1 MNEDTTPVRIK
12 GIGNRLWLTVSAS
25 DSYELIQTELAR
37 ILDPLKHQTRGA
49 RVVLDIGAAP
59 GDHALSDRI
68 SRYLKDEFQFDAI
81 ESPPEKNT
89 SVETYSEMQNE
100 RPSTITRRPGDT
112 VVMAGRVR
120 SGQTVTA
127 KNHLIIMGDVNP
139 GSEITAG
146 GDILVLGSLCGTA
159 AAGQPGN
166 ADAIIMA
173 LDFRPIQIKI
183 GALVAA
189 GLPESGSASAEFAH
203 VEGGAII
210 VEDYLAANP
219 FKRLSWPVI
228 R

>member
-1 MNEDTTPVRIK
+1 MTVDPTGSFETIK
-12 GIGNRLWLTVSAS
+12 A
-25 DSYELIQTELAR
+25 DLAR
-37 ILDPLKHQTRGA
+37 MLDPLKHQTLGA
-49 RVVLDIGAAP
+49 RVVLDVGTDNRDPALAERIG
-59 GDHALSDRI
+59 S
-68 SRYLKDEFQFDAI
+68 YLKETYRFDAI
-81 ESPPEKNT
+81 ESPPEKNANAEKL
-89 SVETYSEMQNE
+89 SDMQNDW
-100 RPSTITRRPGDT
+100 RHAVPRRPGDT

-146 GDILVLGSLCGTA
+146 GDILILGSLCGTA

-166 ADAIIMA
+166 VDAIIMA

-183 GALVAA
+183 GSFVAA
-189 GLPESGSASAEFAH
+189 GLPESGLASAEFAH
-203 VEGGAII
+203 VEDGAII

-219 FKRLSWPVI
+219 FKRLACPVL

>member
-1 MNEDTTPVRIK
+1 
-12 GIGNRLWLTVSAS
+12 
-25 DSYELIQTELAR
+25 
-37 ILDPLKHQTRGA
+37 
-49 RVVLDIGAAP
+49 VVLDLGPDPANQ
-59 GDHALSDRI
+59 ALADPI
-68 SRYLKDEFQFDAI
+68 SSYLKDAFQFEAV

-89 SVETYSEMQNE
+89 PVENGSQMQDDWQ
-100 RPSTITRRPGDT
+100 RASKRRPADT
-112 VVMAGRVR
+112 LVMAGRVR

-159 AAGQPGN
+159 AAGQPGR

-183 GALVAA
+183 GAVVAA
-189 GLPESGSASAEFAH
+189 GLPESGSKSPEFAH
-203 VEGGAII
+203 VEDGAII

-219 FKRLSWPVI
+219 FKRLTWPVV

>member
-1 MNEDTTPVRIK
+1 MNDETASVRIK
-12 GIGNRLWLTVSAS
+12 GIGNRLWLTIDPEGSF
-25 DSYELIQTELAR
+25 ELIQAELAR
-37 ILDPLKHQTRGA
+37 MLDPLKHQTQGA
-49 RVVLDIGAAP
+49 RVVLDIGADN
-59 GDHALSDRI
+59 GEHALADQI
-68 SRYLKDEFQFDAI
+68 GRYLKENFQFDEV
-81 ESPPEKNT
+81 ESPPKKNT
-89 SVETYSEMQNE
+89 SVENSSEMQDDRRKE
-100 RPSTITRRPGDT
+100 VAKRPGDT

-166 ADAIIMA
+166 GDAIIMA

-183 GALVAA
+183 GARVAA
-189 GLPESGSASAEFAH
+189 GLPQSGLTCAEFAH
-203 VEGGAII
+203 VEDNVIV
-210 VEDYLAANP
+210 VEDYVAANP
-219 FKRLSWPVI
+219 FKRLTWPVI